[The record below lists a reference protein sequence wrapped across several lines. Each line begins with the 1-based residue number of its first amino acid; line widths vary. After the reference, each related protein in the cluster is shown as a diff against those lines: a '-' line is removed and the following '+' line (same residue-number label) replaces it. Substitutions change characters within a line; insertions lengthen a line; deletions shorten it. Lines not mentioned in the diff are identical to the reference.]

1 MPAIWP
7 TFITQ
12 VGNYLNDA
20 KEGKTHE
27 ETAEKIASSYH
38 TAVSTAQVILYPNL
52 VIVRP
57 PYLPIKNAILKTF
70 NNIRESEKKARPEQ
84 FTDWANAV
92 VDYWKKSQ
100 FSPLPFHPQSIIEST
115 GTAGVPIPITHMVTN
130 GGDVNKLKKDLH
142 KVFDHEPQKIKYG
155 IPFATELSTAFIS
168 HLQTVKGEHKL
179 TVIPGT
185 PASPGPPIV
194 AKPFK
199 WSGVV

>member
-27 ETAEKIASSYH
+27 QTAEKIASSYH

>member
-1 MPAIWP
+1 MPANWP

-12 VGNYLNDA
+12 VGNYLNDP
-20 KEGKTHE
+20 KEGKTHK

-38 TAVSTAQVILYPNL
+38 TAASTVQVILYPNL
-52 VIVRP
+52 VMVRP

-70 NNIRESEKKARPEQ
+70 DNIRESEKKARPEQ
-84 FTDWANAV
+84 FTDWAKAV

-100 FSPLPFHPQSIIEST
+100 FSPAPFHPQSMIEST
-115 GTAGVPIPITHMVTN
+115 GTTGVPIPISHIVSN
-130 GGDVNKLKKDLH
+130 GGNVDKLKKDLH
-142 KVFDHEPQKIKYG
+142 KVFDNEPQKIKYG

-168 HLQTVKGEHKL
+168 HLQNVKGTHYL

-185 PASPGPPIV
+185 PATPGPPIV
-194 AKPFK
+194 NKPFK

>member
-27 ETAEKIASSYH
+27 QTAEKIASSYH
-38 TAVSTAQVILYPNL
+38 TAVSTAQIILYPNL

>member
-100 FSPLPFHPQSIIEST
+100 FSPVPFHPQSIIEST

-185 PASPGPPIV
+185 PVSPGPPIV